1 MKTNMNGIL
10 PTYFRPIGYALMI
23 LSVLVPIL
31 LFVTGYI
38 DDSNLLFIKTCV
50 KLLVWIALFM
60 VFLAKVKDESEATA
74 KARVKAIYRAIYLLG
89 FYYVIVLLK
98 GYFEGNIEK
107 ADASVAIIYM
117 AFNVACLEYGI
128 QKQRIDRIFKK

>member
-1 MKTNMNGIL
+1 MNGIL

-89 FYYVIVLLK
+89 IYYVIVLVK

-128 QKQRIDRIFKK
+128 HKQRIDRIFKK

>member
-1 MKTNMNGIL
+1 MNGIL

-89 FYYVIVLLK
+89 IYYVIVLLK

>member
-1 MKTNMNGIL
+1 MNGIL

-89 FYYVIVLLK
+89 IYYVIVLVK

-107 ADASVAIIYM
+107 ADSSVAIIYM